1 MRLITTTAISL
12 FLTGFIFAQTNEKA
26 NESIKKC
33 ALAESISAEF
43 KGASNTVVL
52 TEDSVRNKLKVKKTG
67 DILDD
72 VSTYAD
78 IFEQWAAHSVP
89 DFDKQFKQSKDQ
101 IKKSK
106 SLTEKEKAFKLDWL
120 SHDLYEQYSYPVSR
134 YGSIIGIEMIELA
147 NRHETNAIPYL
158 RQIAETELPKELGV
172 PTCARIKSHYQNPA
186 TEAWVTLSM
195 PGGLS
200 DDQKKAWLDNFIA
213 SEKGPGQAGK
223 KWAIDAAERMLRK
236 QEKVG
241 SMPAGTSNET
251 KNVRSK

>member
-12 FLTGFIFAQTNEKA
+12 FLTGFIFAQTNENA

-43 KGASNTVVL
+43 KGASSTAVL
-52 TEDSVRNKLKVKKTG
+52 AEDSVRNKLKAKKTG

-106 SLTEKEKAFKLDWL
+106 SLTEKEKAFKLAWL

-134 YGSIIGIEMIELA
+134 YGSIIGIEMIEIA
-147 NRHETNAIPYL
+147 NRHETNATPYL
-158 RQIAETELPKELGV
+158 KRIAAAELPKALGV
-172 PTCARIKSHYQNPA
+172 PTCARVKHQYQNPA
-186 TEAWVTLSM
+186 AEAWLKLTMPKDMPVTDAKVWLTNFLAEEKAK
-195 PGGLS
+195 GA
-200 DDQKKAWLDNFIA
+200 DKKEWAV
-213 SEKGPGQAGK
+213 EAG
-223 KWAIDAAERMLRK
+223 ERMLRK
-236 QEKVG
+236 MEKE
-241 SMPAGTSNET
+241 SQPSASSNVVT
-251 KNVRSK
+251 NVPK